1 MGTQRSG
8 STGFGPR
15 EACLYLSS
23 QLATP
28 LNKKPAAGCPGRV
41 SFRRD
46 SDQLPDSVFSPA
58 FFQPAMPL
66 E

>member
-1 MGTQRSG
+1 MGPPGT
-8 STGFGPR
+8 
-15 EACLYLSS
+15 EAVLNPHLPTDTSALS
-23 QLATP
+23 QAP
-28 LNKKPAAGCPGRV
+28 PINKKPAAGCPGRV
-41 SFRRD
+41 SFRCD